1 MSELSDALDQAKA
14 SELVA
19 SASAWEL
26 AKGVCDGS
34 ELDHGC
40 VLVHNCT
47 IPPSWYGMVRTADR
61 RRDSAVSRRGVG
73 SSQVQ
78 KALFSPTAVAR
89 PSDDSFDVCRL
100 NDDRARRYLP
110 KVVADKIA
118 AGMVDRL
125 AEHRYVSIVFL
136 VQKVCVIGAHGS
148 PIAAMFSY
156 LLHDVCQTLPWSSTA
171 QASSPLVLRVCR

>member
-1 MSELSDALDQAKA
+1 MSELSHALDQSNA

-26 AKGVCDGS
+26 VKGVCSGS
-34 ELDHGC
+34 ELQHGC
-40 VLVHNCT
+40 YLVHSCT
-47 IPPSWYGMVRTADR
+47 IPPSWYAMVRTADR
-61 RRDSAVSRRGVG
+61 RCDSYGARRGVG

-78 KALFSPTAVAR
+78 KALFSPTAAAR
-89 PSDDSFDVCRL
+89 PSDDCGAASRL
-100 NDDRARRYLP
+100 NEDRTRRYLP

-136 VQKVCVIGAHGS
+136 VQKVRMLWAHGS
-148 PIAAMFSY
+148 PPVTAIFSH
-156 LLHDVCQTLPWSSTA
+156 LLHDFCKNPDVQNS
-171 QASSPLVLRVCR
+171 